1 MNIISLFPCNIETN
15 EATNNIIS
23 LVPVSRH
30 VPKGG
35 GARAPQI
42 LADHKAP
49 PAAAARR
56 ITACPPR
63 FLDFGTCLVGILNE
77 FNKMAFVALDDFL
90 KQKLAFV
97 DKN

>member
-1 MNIISLFPCNIETN
+1 MDKISLFPCNIETN

-23 LVPVSRH
+23 LVY
-30 VPKGG
+30 
-35 GARAPQI
+35 
-42 LADHKAP
+42 
-49 PAAAARR
+49 
-56 ITACPPR
+56 
-63 FLDFGTCLVGILNE
+63 VGILNE